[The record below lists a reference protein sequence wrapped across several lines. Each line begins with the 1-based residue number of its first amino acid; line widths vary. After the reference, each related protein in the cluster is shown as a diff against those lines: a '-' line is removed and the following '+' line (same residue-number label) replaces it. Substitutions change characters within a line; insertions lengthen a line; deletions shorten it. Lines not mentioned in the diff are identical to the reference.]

1 MLIEAHQL
9 PPSMI
14 FVGGF
19 CTAVGY
25 AIGASV
31 TYWAARLGGRPLIDK
46 LLRWVRMN
54 PSHIDR
60 AEAQFQRWGAG
71 LTLFGRIIPGLR
83 VLISIPAGLAR
94 MPFATYFI
102 ATFIGVYIYCTAII
116 GAGYL
121 VGHEWPL
128 LIALGKQ
135 AMPYL
140 ITAGIT
146 ALAIYALVYFRSSL
160 QKFFTVRANG
170 K

>member
-1 MLIEAHQL
+1 
-9 PPSMI
+9 
-14 FVGGF
+14 
-19 CTAVGY
+19 
-25 AIGASV
+25 
-31 TYWAARLGGRPLIDK
+31 
-46 LLRWVRMN
+46 MN

-71 LTLFGRIIPGLR
+71 LTLFGRCIPGLR

-94 MPFATYFI
+94 MPFLTYFI
-102 ATFIGVYIYCTAII
+102 ATFMGVYFYSTMII

-128 LIALGKQ
+128 VVAYGKQ

-140 ITAGIT
+140 ITAGII
-146 ALAIYALVYFRSSL
+146 ALAIYAILYFRSSL
-160 QKFFTVRANG
+160 QKFFTVRADE